1 MGPGTTL
8 GLSISGFPK
17 VGQPTPA
24 EIEEG
29 WRSVSRKKMG
39 RTLSCLL
46 SWAGREE
53 ALSGSW
59 DGACT
64 GKSPEVTG
72 KAVARSDE
80 MASDLDRGLGMWATV
95 RPTPAALW
103 GGPLCLRGLRCSV
116 LPSGAV
122 ASIND
127 SAKLSISSQLIY

>member
-1 MGPGTTL
+1 MGPGTAL
-8 GLSISGFPK
+8 GRSLSGFPK

-39 RTLSCLL
+39 QTLSCLL

-64 GKSPEVTG
+64 GKSPEVTR
-72 KAVARSDE
+72 KAVAGPDE
-80 MASDLDRGLGMWATV
+80 VASDLDRGLGMWATV
-95 RPTPAALW
+95 QTYTCRPLGRSSVPEGAGVQCAH
-103 GGPLCLRGLRCSV
+103 LRS
-116 LPSGAV
+116 SG
-122 ASIND
+122 ID
-127 SAKLSISSQLIY
+127 